1 MQVCDIMSYRIY
13 SGDKKS
19 LVFPI
24 MGDGYV
30 HLDYSKH
37 IPTDSDDPYG
47 LWGHKSSFTIEG
59 IVTPYD
65 VNGFGWSIGKD
76 YTTTGGV
83 PNVST
88 NIDATNLELPFTAKA
103 FSSVG
108 NTAVASSRS
117 SAYFS
122 HEHVAYL
129 AEAINDSVTAFEV
142 TSTEYLH
149 GGNYIR
155 IGNEKMLI
163 VSIDRHFGNS
173 TEITVTR
180 AYDGTTA
187 ISHSQFAPIYTDNR
201 LNHKMTLF
209 YNNNCEFYLK
219 NMTRTNMNQ
228 PAEYKIGCVLKGKD
242 KNGNVTTVTIE
253 SNSPVITAD
262 EEYYGSAIEQ
272 TNETNFV
279 FGKPVH
285 LSSEDRVK
293 YHRITQDDGYQVDID
308 RVYVNSSDYSGVALG
323 GGNTVIDTSSV
334 NVVFDNANTSFS
346 GSPTI
351 FRNDGTSW
359 TSGMRFIKVVGS
371 ANNDGFY
378 QVRLQSGATLV
389 LDTND
394 WIAAGNSIT
403 SLLIDETMTTGTLTI
418 YHTLKGADTEGVI
431 SFITQGRSSLAVD
444 GVNNLDMANR
454 MWRGR
459 KLYTQFATSRF
470 YSSAWDNSSP
480 TNISTIEQKEPISL
494 GYIETIHADSDD
506 DVDYAYMAACKLV
519 KPVRTKTETT
529 FYVDDARDIS
539 VTDILRLGNELV
551 LVTAISGNTLTVTR
565 GYDASTTQTTNL
577 QSDNNNVDSGQDYKT
592 ADTSTDSVTPK
603 EEFYFARTLYKTLPS
618 KLFNGLRLVNDSGAT
633 LVDVG
638 GDKHA
643 SFGAPLLGETW
654 KEASYLLRPFH
665 LSMSYDINAKRINL
679 MIDGVKVPTQQFN
692 EKDFVIDNIVGD
704 GGVGDP
710 SAIITTIDPHGLTAG
725 DYVSIEGAN
734 DADLNG
740 IWVVNAD
747 PLTAN
752 SFLVVTENS
761 INSSI
766 SAATDETL
774 TVRDVTIRTD
784 NPIVD
789 FEFDKSDCYL
799 GSNGNDV
806 LETRRASQF
815 MGEIHE
821 FAITKDV
828 KENFNSLDTLIP
840 NFRNTLL
847 YFRFEGENS

>member
-1 MQVCDIMSYRIY
+1 MSYRIY

-37 IPTDSDDPYG
+37 IPTGSDDPYG
-47 LWGHKSSFTIEG
+47 LWAHKSSFTIEG
-59 IVTPYD
+59 IITPYD

-76 YTTTGGV
+76 YTTVGGV
-83 PNVST
+83 PSVST
-88 NIDATNLELPFTAKA
+88 NVDATNLELPFDDKA

-108 NTAVASSRS
+108 NIAVASSRS

-122 HEHVAYL
+122 HEHVSHL
-129 AEAINDSVTAFEV
+129 AEAINDSATSFEV
-142 TSTEYLH
+142 TSTEYLY

-187 ISHSQFAPIYTDNR
+187 ISHSQFVPIYTDNR

-242 KNGNVTTVTIE
+242 KNGNVSTVTIE

-272 TNETNFV
+272 TDETNFV

-285 LSSEDRVK
+285 LTSEDRIK
-293 YHRITQDDGYQVDID
+293 YHRIIQDDGYQVDVD
-308 RVYVNSSDYSGVALG
+308 RLYVNSSDYSGGSLG
-323 GGNTVIDTSSV
+323 GGNTAINTSSI
-334 NVVFDNANTSFS
+334 NVVFDNANSSFTN
-346 GSPTI
+346 SPTI
-351 FRNDGTSW
+351 VRASGTW
-359 TSGMRFIKVVGS
+359 TSNLQFIKVVGS
-371 ANNDGFY
+371 TNNDGFY
-378 QVRLQSGATLV
+378 KVRSQSGATLL
-389 LDTND
+389 LDPND
-394 WIAAGNSIT
+394 WVTSGNSPT
-403 SLLIDETMTTGTLTI
+403 SLLIDETMSSGTLTI
-418 YHTLKGADTEGVI
+418 YHTLKGADTEGII
-431 SFITQGRSSLAVD
+431 SFINQGRSSLAVD
-444 GVNNLDMANR
+444 GANNLDMANR

-459 KLYTQFATSRF
+459 KLYTQFASSRF

-480 TNISTIEQKEPISL
+480 TNISTIEQREPLSL
-494 GYIETIHADSDD
+494 GYVETIHADSDD

-551 LVTAISGNTLTVTR
+551 LVTAISGNALTVTR
-565 GYDASTTQTTNL
+565 GHDTSTAQTTNL
-577 QSDNNNVDSGQDYKT
+577 QSDNNNTDSGQDYVT
-592 ADTSTDSVTPK
+592 ADSGTDSVTPK

-665 LSMSYDINAKRINL
+665 LSMSYDANAKRINL
-679 MIDGVKVPTQQFN
+679 MIDGVNVPTQQFN
-692 EKDFVIDNIVGD
+692 ERDFVINSIVGD
-704 GGVGDP
+704 GGVGDFI
-710 SAIITTIDPHGLTAG
+710 ATITTIDPHGLTAG
-725 DYVSIEGAN
+725 DYISIEGS
-734 DADLNG
+734 DDTDLNG
-740 IWVVNAD
+740 IWVVNEVS
-747 PLTAN
+747 LTAN
-752 SFLVVTENS
+752 SFIVVTEAS

-766 SAATDETL
+766 SAATGETL
-774 TVRDVTIRTD
+774 TLRDVTIRTN

-789 FEFDKSDCYL
+789 FEFDASDCYL
-799 GSNGNDV
+799 GSNGNTT

-815 MGEIHE
+815 MGEMHE
-821 FAITKDV
+821 FSITKDV

-847 YFRFEGENS
+847 YFRFEGGNP